1 MIFDSFNVPKEGRK
15 RERERGE
22 VLYYSFHRARKL
34 KEGRRPR
41 NNVTLSNRGHNNTI
55 VTVINQRE
63 GEGGRRENG
72 IRTNVYF
79 NRATGNNK
87 EGKKGWP
94 SWKGRR
100 KAELVIYGLVGPRG
114 KFMVSQR
121 LSPLDLFVTRYG
133 PWARVT
139 FQESL
144 RACPRGWHAL
154 VTSYTDCTYFACLSQ
169 CDRNRIVM

>member
-1 MIFDSFNVPKEGRK
+1 MLRCAFRWYSIQRPRRGRK
-15 RERERGE
+15 KDREYINRFAEQESWTKSR
-22 VLYYSFHRARKL
+22 
-34 KEGRRPR
+34 
-41 NNVTLSNRGHNNTI
+41 LSNRGLNNAI
-55 VTVINQRE
+55 VTVINQTSGR
-63 GEGGRRENG
+63 RRENG

-79 NRATGNNK
+79 NRAAGTIRRGRR
-87 EGKKGWP
+87 GW
-94 SWKGRR
+94 SRGREDGR

-154 VTSYTDCTYFACLSQ
+154 VTSYTDCAYSACLS
-169 CDRNRIVM
+169 DRNRIVM

>member
-1 MIFDSFNVPKEGRK
+1 M
-15 RERERGE
+15 ERG
-22 VLYYSFHRARKL
+22 VLYYSFQGARKL
-34 KEGRRPR
+34 KEGPR

-55 VTVINQRE
+55 VTVINQTLE
-63 GEGGRRENG
+63 EGGEDERMASVQMYILTG
-72 IRTNVYF
+72 Q
-79 NRATGNNK
+79 RATIRRGRRLV
-87 EGKKGWP
+87 ER
-94 SWKGRR
+94 KGRR

-144 RACPRGWHAL
+144 RACPRG
-154 VTSYTDCTYFACLSQ
+154 
-169 CDRNRIVM
+169 